1 MKIAKTKPPE
11 EWSGEYLLE
20 CLHSL
25 NSKSQIEYLMY
36 CNFIKNM
43 PDGRVKI
50 KVFGSRFSMVGSRI
64 RYVDKTRIHES
75 SILDKFNLEWRK
87 Q

>member
-20 CLHSL
+20 CTHCLGEVC
-25 NSKSQIEYLMY
+25 IYYLMY
-36 CNFIKNM
+36 CNFIKKM